1 MKKFLFF
8 FLLSLP
14 AYSQSYQVSVGSNLT
29 SYLFVNSASTNPANM
44 RAASGMHLSIHREK
58 AISNDFYY
66 DLGINYNQFNTVGD
80 VQNIPMSYTTDFLG
94 LGAGIGPRIKL
105 GKTLSVVVKGRVSAV
120 KMINGNQM
128 LLNRYIDLADDEQF
142 NSVRTMYG
150 LSMELRKQV
159 SPQMS
164 AFVSYQYMTSYKK
177 FIEPNKAGIST
188 INFIPTTISIGIV
201 LSKLPS
207 L

>member
-29 SYLFVNSASTNPANM
+29 SYLFVNSASVNPANM

-66 DLGINYNQFNTVGD
+66 DLGINYNQFNAVGD
-80 VQNIPMSYTTDFLG
+80 VQNITMSYATDFIG
-94 LGAGIGPRIKL
+94 LGAGIGPHIKL
-105 GKTLSVVVKGRVSAV
+105 GKTLSLVVKGRVSAV

-142 NSVRTMYG
+142 NSIKTMYG
-150 LSMELRKQV
+150 LSLELRKQINAQV
-159 SPQMS
+159 STF
-164 AFVSYQYMTSYKK
+164 ASYQYMTSYKQ
-177 FIEPNKAGIST
+177 FIEPNKTGTST
-188 INFIPTTISIGIV
+188 VNFVPSTFSIGLV
-201 LSKLPS
+201 LSN
-207 L
+207 

>member
-29 SYLFVNSASTNPANM
+29 SYLFVNSASVNPANL

-66 DLGINYNQFNTVGD
+66 DLGLSYNQFNAVGD
-80 VQNIPMSYTTDFLG
+80 VQNIPMSYATDFVG
-94 LGAGIGPRIKL
+94 IGAGIGPHIGL
-105 GKTLSVVVKGRVSAV
+105 GKTLSLVVKGRVSAV
-120 KMINGNQM
+120 KMIHGNQM
-128 LLNRYIDLADDEQF
+128 LLNRYIDLAEDEQF

-150 LSMELRKQV
+150 LSLELRKQINTQV
-159 SPQMS
+159 ST
-164 AFVSYQYMTSYKK
+164 FVSYQYLTSYKQ
-177 FIEPNKAGIST
+177 FIEPNKLGTST
-188 INFIPTTISIGIV
+188 VNFVPSTFSIGLV
-201 LSKLPS
+201 LSN
-207 L
+207 

>member
-29 SYLFVNSASTNPANM
+29 SYLFVNSASVNPANM

-66 DLGINYNQFNTVGD
+66 DLGINYNQFNAVGD
-80 VQNIPMSYTTDFLG
+80 VQNITMSYATDFIG

-105 GKTLSVVVKGRVSAV
+105 GKTTSLVVKGRVSAV

-128 LLNRYIDLADDEQF
+128 LLNRYINLADDEEF

-150 LSMELRKQV
+150 LSLELRKQINAQV
-159 SPQMS
+159 ST
-164 AFVSYQYMTSYKK
+164 FVSYQYLTSYKQ
-177 FIEPNKAGIST
+177 FIEPNKTGTST
-188 INFIPTTISIGIV
+188 VNFVPSTFSIGLV
-201 LSKLPS
+201 LSN
-207 L
+207 